1 MSAER
6 DRLAAAARL
15 VAFSAAPKE
24 SPATSAEY
32 AELMR
37 CYFDDPAFASTADAI
52 AGGLGLNIQAD
63 PTAGMITWA
72 DSDSFLRRSTAELV
86 TRATTPPRRALLGV
100 ALLGIARVAY
110 RNPARLDD
118 PASVATLSIASVVE
132 HIDRLAAR
140 LADEVEDPEAG
151 APDLAEAHRAWAAL
165 PGARIGEQRASM
177 STKPGVVAKVAGLLA
192 DAGYLRK
199 ASDIDGG
206 TYRTT
211 PRFAVAVRSMLD
223 DSDTYPA
230 LLAALSSMSSMFTD
244 TEEPEADGRYAETDD
259 NEGAA
264 GL

>member
-24 SPATSAEY
+24 SPATSGEY

-37 CYFDDPAFASTADAI
+37 RYFDDPDFAVAADAI
-52 AGGLGLNIQAD
+52 AGGLGLNAEAD
-63 PTAGMITWA
+63 PIAGMVAWA

-86 TRATTPPRRALLGV
+86 SKATNPPRRALLGV
-100 ALLGIARVAY
+100 ALMGISRVAY

-118 PASVATLSIASVVE
+118 PASVATLSVASVVE
-132 HIDRLAAR
+132 HLDRLAAR
-140 LADEVEDPEAG
+140 LADEAEDPEAG
-151 APDLAEAHRAWAAL
+151 APDLAEAHRVWAAL
-165 PGARIGEQRASM
+165 PGARIGEQRVSM
-177 STKPGVVAKVAGLLA
+177 STRPGLVGKVAGLLV

-230 LLAALSSMSSMFTD
+230 LLAALSSAA
-244 TEEPEADGRYAETDD
+244 EADDGENAGPDD
-259 NEGAA
+259 SEEAA

>member
-1 MSAER
+1 VSAEQ

-24 SPATSAEY
+24 SPATSSEY

-37 CYFDDPAFASTADAI
+37 RYFDDPDFASAADAI
-52 AGGLGLNIQAD
+52 ASGLGLNVRPD
-63 PTAGMITWA
+63 PTAGMVTWA

-86 TRATTPPRRALLGV
+86 TRATSPPRRALLGT

-118 PASVATLSIASVVE
+118 PASVATLSVALVVD

-140 LADEVEDPEAG
+140 LAEEAEDPEAG
-151 APDLAEAHRAWAAL
+151 TPDLAEAHRAWTAL

-177 STKPGVVAKVAGLLA
+177 STRPGLVGKVAGLLV

-199 ASDIDGG
+199 ASDLDGG

-223 DSDTYPA
+223 DSDTYPV
-230 LLAALSSMSSMFTD
+230 LLAALSSMSADTD
-244 TEEPEADGRYAETDD
+244 EPEADGDDTETDGS
-259 NEGAA
+259 ERAA